1 MVGMARF
8 TRTPSKPAVRR
19 EPHRLAETN
28 TVRIASSSSER
39 RVVPTSSDRSGSS
52 EQELSLQLGSP
63 GMLFGAHGL
72 SMNFFMESLILA
84 QDERW
89 RRA

>member
-1 MVGMARF
+1 MARF

-19 EPHRLAETN
+19 EPHRLAET
-28 TVRIASSSSER
+28 TQF
-39 RVVPTSSDRSGSS
+39 GSR
-52 EQELSLQLGSP
+52 P
-63 GMLFGAHGL
+63 LFGVVAVQTARITLALRSTGL